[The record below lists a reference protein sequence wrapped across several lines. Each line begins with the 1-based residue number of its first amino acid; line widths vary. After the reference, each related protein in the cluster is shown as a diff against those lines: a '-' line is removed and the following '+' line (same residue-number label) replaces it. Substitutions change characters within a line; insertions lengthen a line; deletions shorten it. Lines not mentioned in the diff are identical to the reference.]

1 MMVFSFHTPNI
12 LYVYALLGLALLL
25 TILCAVAL
33 WRKASRLR
41 RFATDEAEREYLPEE
56 ALPGVSVVVYA
67 HNDCENLERF
77 LPLLLHQDYP
87 DFEVV
92 VVDDASFDGTHDL
105 LGELLPHFGNMRVT
119 FAPEATRSLSRK
131 KLSLTIGIKA
141 AKKEV
146 VLLTNANCR
155 AMSDQWLRTMARN
168 FVPGT
173 DVVLGFSHYRYRKDT
188 GAGRHFRVFD
198 SVVTSLQW
206 VCSAI
211 CGRPYRGIGDNLAY
225 RRKVFFSHSGFSK
238 SLELRYGDDDVFVDE
253 IATGANTRM
262 ELAPESQ
269 MQTYYENV
277 PKAHHLLKLRRDF
290 TSKRLTVTAP
300 FRVQAALSCANYL
313 RLAAL
318 AAAVALDY
326 TNVFTLAAVAFLLL
340 LSWVMMILPFNRC
353 CQRLQAPGLTF
364 SVPLFY
370 AWRPVANLYFR
381 AIGVASRKS
390 NLTSIY
396 D

>member
-1 MMVFSFHTPNI
+1 MIFSFETQNI
-12 LYVYALLGLALLL
+12 LYVYVLLGIAFVL
-25 TILCAVAL
+25 TVVCAVVL
-33 WRKASRLR
+33 WRRAHRLSK
-41 RFATDEAEREYLPEE
+41 FYLAEATRDYLPEE

-87 DFEVV
+87 DFDVV

-105 LGELLPHFGNMRVT
+105 LSDLLPHFDNLRVT
-119 FAPEATRSLSRK
+119 FAPQETRSLSRK

-141 AKKEV
+141 SQKEV
-146 VLLTNANCR
+146 VLHTNANCR
-155 AMSDQWLRTMARN
+155 VMSDQWLRTMMRN

-188 GAGRHFRVFD
+188 SAGRYFRVFD

-206 VCSAI
+206 VGSTI
-211 CGRPYRGIGDNLAY
+211 KGKPYRGISDNLAY
-225 RRKVFFSHSGFSK
+225 RRQLFFDHAGFSE
-238 SLELRYGDDDVFVDE
+238 SLELRYGDDDVFVST
-253 IATGANTRM
+253 IATGDNTRL

-277 PKAHHLLKLRRDF
+277 PKAHNLLKLRRDY
-290 TSKRLTVTAP
+290 TSKFVCTKAP
-300 FRVQAALSCANYL
+300 FYAQALFSVMNYL
-313 RLAAL
+313 RLGAL
-318 AAAVALDY
+318 VAAVVLDY
-326 TNVFTLAAVAFLLL
+326 TNIFTISAATFLLI

-353 CQRLQAPGLTF
+353 CQLLQAPGLTF

-370 AWRPVANLYFR
+370 VWRPVVNLYFR
-381 AIGVASRKS
+381 VLGWSTRKS

-396 D
+396 E